1 MNSRKRKAIIIVTA
15 ILCSL
20 ILTFLAM
27 TAVYTIQNTPEDT
40 TIVQELGTEHR
51 VYPTKTIQIVDT
63 QNGRVISVQNLNR
76 DTTPEEKALIRQ
88 AQEDSENN

>member
-1 MNSRKRKAIIIVTA
+1 MSSQKRKAIIIVTA
-15 ILCSL
+15 TLCSL
-20 ILTFLAM
+20 ILAFLAVM
-27 TAVYTIQNTPEDT
+27 AVYTIQNAPENT
-40 TIVQELGTEHR
+40 TIVQELETEHR